1 MNIHTGTLSFMYS
14 VARIRG
20 RDGRIRRSEDLGH
33 EEFLRRQAEE
43 ELVPEVPPVVQPVVW
58 PGGPIDTSLLTRY
71 HEHVARHVWFGE
83 ERHGPRIELKIA
95 SLGGKLA
102 EWVPDQHSRYVE
114 GWMTAS
120 GLRSL
125 ERTSLNK
132 VDPNLISAFV
142 ERWHP
147 ETSSFHM
154 SFGEMTIT
162 LDDVTC
168 LLHIPIRGD
177 FYTPSS
183 FTEEEAAAL
192 AAELLGVNLQCAARE
207 TRKQRCGYFSQ
218 QWLFDNYIRQC
229 DVENYDCAARSYL
242 LLLVGCT
249 ICTDKSFTHVDAKYL
264 PMFRVLSTCGRFAWG
279 AIALVELYDTLND
292 ASIFTTKGLAGY
304 ATLLQCWIHEY
315 FPTLG
320 RRAESGLDCDIPGAS
335 LPRARR
341 WRYRQGNVK
350 LPTYRPVLDALTP
363 DDVIWRSFQDHRA
376 ALPFDLVSMYS
387 GYLRGCTV
395 VRYLPERCIRQFGYV
410 QYIPPPP
417 PPAPAIDV
425 IDSDWIGYD
434 IAVDRIV
441 QPTRPATYA
450 AEAAADYLLWYYM
463 VSHPIVCRPV
473 DGPHGAQPVPQYM
486 AAQDDP
492 IEEDAPAPAEDD
504 LQRER
509 RWRGMIGST
518 LERFVSR
525 LDVDRDEEGFEDL
538 FLALD
543 VARGEHP

>member
-1 MNIHTGTLSFMYS
+1 MSENAQEEEEEEEE

-43 ELVPEVPPVVQPVVW
+43 ELVPEVPPVVW

-132 VDPNLISAFV
+132 VDPNLISVFV

-183 FTEEEAAAL
+183 FPEEEATAL
-192 AAELLGVNLQCAARE
+192 AAELLGVNLQ
-207 TRKQRCGYFSQ
+207 
-218 QWLFDNYIRQC
+218 QC
-229 DVENYDCAARSYL
+229 EVENYDCAARSYL

-249 ICTDKSFTHVDAKYL
+249 ICTDKSFTRVDAKYL

-463 VSHPIVCRPV
+463 VSHPISITKTMGNKFNNLIESEC
-473 DGPHGAQPVPQYM
+473 AQKISFKTSEPSSF
-486 AAQDDP
+486 
-492 IEEDAPAPAEDD
+492 
-504 LQRER
+504 L
-509 RWRGMIGST
+509 
-518 LERFVSR
+518 
-525 LDVDRDEEGFEDL
+525 L
-538 FLALD
+538 FQLTYFASII
-543 VARGEHP
+543 